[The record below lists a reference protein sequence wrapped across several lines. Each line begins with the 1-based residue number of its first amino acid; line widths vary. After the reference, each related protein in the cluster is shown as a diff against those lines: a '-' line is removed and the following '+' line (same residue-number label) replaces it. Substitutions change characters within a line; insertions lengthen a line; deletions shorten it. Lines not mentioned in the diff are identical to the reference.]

1 MTKRSIL
8 SISARTYDPLG
19 LLSPISDQMKMSCQ
33 SIFRDKASW
42 DTILEK
48 RWQNLWLKLL
58 NDQKGLFKFIVPRYL
73 FHSVQENVLHIE
85 LNGVCDISMK
95 AYSALCYI

>member
-58 NDQKGLFKFIVPRYL
+58 NDQKGLFKLIVPRYL
-73 FHSVQENVLHIE
+73 FHSVQNVLHIE

>member
-19 LLSPISDQMKMSCQ
+19 LLSPISIQMKMSCQ

-48 RWQNLWLKLL
+48 RLQNLWLKLL
-58 NDQKGLFKFIVPRYL
+58 NDLKGLLKLIVPRYL
-73 FHSVQENVLHIE
+73 FHSVQEIVLRIE
-85 LNGVCDISMK
+85 LNGFCDISMK
-95 AYSALCYI
+95 AYLSYY

>member
-8 SISARTYDPLG
+8 SINATNYDPLG
-19 LLSPISDQMKMSCQ
+19 LLSPISIQLKMSCQ

-42 DTILEK
+42 EK
-48 RWQNLWLKLL
+48 RWQNLRLKLL
-58 NDQKGLFKFIVPRYL
+58 NDLKGLFKLIVPRYL

-85 LNGVCDISMK
+85 LNGFCDISMK